1 MKATHSFEL
10 IERVRVG
17 GTPRRRAVIVVAT
30 KAHRDRL
37 ESSLAECGID
47 LTAVAATGQYIALDA
62 AETLRPIHGRFIA

>member
-1 MKATHSFEL
+1 VSEGLRAGGSSHSSS
-10 IERVRVG
+10 
-17 GTPRRRAVIVVAT
+17 T

-62 AETLRPIHGRFIA
+62 AETLRQFMVDSSPEAWSLSEFRWTRN